1 VPNAIAVPDVEMIV
15 DLRRLVRIVRKSWTL
30 ILAFALL
37 GLAGGAIASLLMPVQ
52 YQASTKLYVTVVIA
66 PGSTTGDLVQGNNFT
81 AQKVASYVGVVTSAR
96 VLDPVISDLKL
107 DTNAEDLARDV
118 TATVEP
124 LSVVIEIKALADT
137 PAAAADLSS
146 SVASSFSNVVVNQ
159 LEKPVDGSASPVKVE
174 VLQPAVAP
182 ETPAQP
188 IVLLNL
194 ALGLALGL
202 AVGLIVAIVIG
213 LSDRRIHTRADLA
226 RVTRLPV
233 LGAITTD
240 ARARRRPLIGTE
252 NARGARAEAFRAL
265 RTNLESAPL
274 RSAAPTGRG
283 SRMGWVDGDTATGSA
298 RSLLIT
304 SAVVGEGK
312 TSTALNL
319 AIVLAEGGAS
329 VALVDADLRAPRVA
343 RYLGIDDA
351 AGLTHVLVGAATL
364 EEALKPWGTRG
375 SLRVLPAARLP
386 QNPSDLL
393 GSDAMVD
400 LLGALTD
407 GFDYVLVDS
416 APVLP
421 VTDAAVLSR
430 LTSGTLLVV
439 GSGRV
444 KDTEVSAALEALDA
458 VGTVP
463 VGIVMAM
470 LPTRGPDAG
479 AGSPL
484 REDKVGSQPVA
495 GDVAGERAGESAGDG
510 AGAGAAASTPSSAG
524 RAAMPARSGVDS
536 PAPGA
541 EPAAV
546 PAGSHDG

>member
-1 VPNAIAVPDVEMIV
+1 MDP
-15 DLRRLVRIVRKSWTL
+15 RKLVRIVRKSWIL
-30 ILAFALL
+30 ILAFALV
-37 GLAGGAIASLLMPVQ
+37 GLAGGAIASLVMPVQ

-96 VLDPVISDLKL
+96 VLDPVINDLGL
-107 DTNAEDLARDV
+107 DTTAEDLAREV

-124 LSVVIEIKALADT
+124 LSVVIEIAALAET

-146 SVASSFSNVVVNQ
+146 AVASSFSNVVVNQ

-182 ETPAQP
+182 ENPAQP
-188 IVLLNL
+188 NVLLNL
-194 ALGLALGL
+194 AVGLVLGLVIG
-202 AVGLIVAIVIG
+202 VIVALVIG
-213 LSDRRIHTRADLA
+213 LADRRIHNRADLA
-226 RVTRLPV
+226 RVTRIPV
-233 LGAITTD
+233 LGGIVTD
-240 ARARRRPLIGTE
+240 VRARRRPLIDAE

-265 RTNLESAPL
+265 RTNV
-274 RSAAPTGRG
+274 RSAAFGTGPGRPGPTAAR
-283 SRMGWVDGDTATGSA
+283 VA
-298 RSLLIT
+298 RSLLVT

-312 TSTALNL
+312 TTTALNL

-343 RYLGIDDA
+343 RYLGIDAA
-351 AGLTHVLVGAATL
+351 AGLSHVLVGAATL
-364 EEALKPWGTRG
+364 KETLQPWGVRG
-375 SLRVLPAARLP
+375 NLRVLPAGRLP

-393 GSDAMVD
+393 GSDAMAEM
-400 LLGALTD
+400 LETLTD
-407 GFDYVLVDS
+407 HFDYVLVDS
-416 APVLP
+416 PPVLS

-444 KDTEVSAALEALDA
+444 KDTEVSAALEALEV

-463 VGIVMAM
+463 VGTVMTM
-470 LPTRGPDAG
+470 LPARGPDAE

-484 REDKVGSQPVA
+484 REGTVSREDKAAPEPAGQPVA
-495 GDVAGERAGESAGDG
+495 APETEGRPAADVVGDRAGDRVGTRTGTSTGKR
-510 AGAGAAASTPSSAG
+510 AAAAAVSPGGAQTPPRSTAETS
-524 RAAMPARSGVDS
+524 
-536 PAPGA
+536 APGA